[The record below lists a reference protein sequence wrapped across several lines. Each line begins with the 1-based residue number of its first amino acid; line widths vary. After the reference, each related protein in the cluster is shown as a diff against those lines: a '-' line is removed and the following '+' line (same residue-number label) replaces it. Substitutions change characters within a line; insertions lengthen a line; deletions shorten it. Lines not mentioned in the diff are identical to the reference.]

1 MAYLNLR
8 RTSAAEARRRK
19 SVTASDISRPKSAR
33 ERLGSAYAKCF
44 GSPRYRRIND
54 LLLYLSLRGLGVE
67 NYRNHVI
74 SGEAYFLRSVLPSFG
89 ERPVVL
95 DVGAYHGE
103 YAKLVRRYSP
113 TAVIC
118 CFEPHPRSFRALQ
131 QVAHHNALTVLPFAC
146 GARSGPGH
154 LFDLALEDGS
164 KRASLHQDTLHVSG
178 RVPVTVHGTR
188 VVTIDQFAKDHGI
201 DEVHLLKIDVEG
213 AELDV
218 LKGASTLI
226 EEGRVKAVQF
236 EIGGTN
242 VVREI
247 WMRDFYR
254 LLPGYSFYR
263 LLPRGLLPLGEY
275 RPTTH
280 EVFRFQNI
288 VALLETPVEDGGE
301 AYWASSS

>member
-1 MAYLNLR
+1 M
-8 RTSAAEARRRK
+8 TCCS
-19 SVTASDISRPKSAR
+19 I
-33 ERLGSAYAKCF
+33 
-44 GSPRYRRIND
+44 
-54 LLLYLSLRGLGVE
+54 SLRGLGVE
-67 NYRNHVI
+67 NYRNHAI
-74 SGEAYFLRSVLPSFG
+74 SGEEYFLRSHLPRFG
-89 ERPVVL
+89 KLPVIL

-103 YAKLVRRYSP
+103 YAKLVRRYSA
-113 TAVIC
+113 TAVIY
-118 CFEPHPRSFRALQ
+118 CFEPHPKSFRALQ
-131 QVAHHNALTVLPFAC
+131 QVAHDYAFKALPLAC
-146 GARSGPGH
+146 GARSGPGQ
-154 LFDLALEDGS
+154 LFDLAVEDGS
-164 KRASLHQDTLHVSG
+164 KRASLYQDTLHVSG

-188 VVTIDQFAKDHGI
+188 VVTIDQFAKDRGI
-201 DEVHLLKIDVEG
+201 NEVQLLKIDVEG

-226 EEGRVKAVQF
+226 EEGRVRAIQF

-288 VALLETPVEDGGE
+288 VALR
-301 AYWASSS
+301 

>member
-1 MAYLNLR
+1 MAHVSLR
-8 RTSAAEARRRK
+8 RTGTTQTRRRK
-19 SVTASDISRPKSAR
+19 SATASDVPRLKAAK
-33 ERLGSAYAKCF
+33 ERLGSAYARCF
-44 GSPRYRRIND
+44 GSARYRRIND
-54 LLLYLSLRGLGVE
+54 LLLYLSLRGLGLE
-67 NYRNHVI
+67 NHRNHVI
-74 SGEAYFLRSVLPSFG
+74 SGEEYFLRSLLPRFG
-89 ERPVVL
+89 KVPVIL

-103 YAKLVRRYSP
+103 YAKIARRYSP
-113 TAVIC
+113 TAIIY

-131 QVAHHNALTVLPFAC
+131 QVAHEHAFIALPLAC
-146 GARSGPGH
+146 GAQSGPAH
-154 LFDLALEDGS
+154 LFDSAVEDGS
-164 KRASLHQDTLHVSG
+164 KRASLYEETL
-178 RVPVTVHGTR
+178 RVNGQIPLTVHNTSVVTVDEF
-188 VVTIDQFAKDHGI
+188 VKDRGI
-201 DEVHLLKIDVEG
+201 DEVHLLKIDAEG

-226 EEGRVKAVQF
+226 QEGRVKAIQF

-288 VALLETPVEDGGE
+288 FAFRETLFLGRV
-301 AYWASSS
+301 